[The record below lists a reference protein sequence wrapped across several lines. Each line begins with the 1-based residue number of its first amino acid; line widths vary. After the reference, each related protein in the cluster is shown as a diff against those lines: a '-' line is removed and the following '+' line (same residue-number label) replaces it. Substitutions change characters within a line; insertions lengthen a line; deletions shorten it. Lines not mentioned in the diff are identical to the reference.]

1 MGSEFPDQG
10 SNWGSPIKFTDCF
23 KEVSVIIFMGTE
35 LLTETKWPNF
45 SIARLTLAEVMDE
58 KEVGAGQYL
67 SQLCYLLILF
77 VLPGLGTG

>member
-1 MGSEFPDQG
+1 
-10 SNWGSPIKFTDCF
+10 
-23 KEVSVIIFMGTE
+23 MGTE

>member
-1 MGSEFPDQG
+1 M
-10 SNWGSPIKFTDCF
+10 DCF

-35 LLTETKWPNF
+35 LLTETKWTNF

-58 KEVGAGQYL
+58 KEVEAGQYL
-67 SQLCYLLILF
+67 SQLGYLLILL